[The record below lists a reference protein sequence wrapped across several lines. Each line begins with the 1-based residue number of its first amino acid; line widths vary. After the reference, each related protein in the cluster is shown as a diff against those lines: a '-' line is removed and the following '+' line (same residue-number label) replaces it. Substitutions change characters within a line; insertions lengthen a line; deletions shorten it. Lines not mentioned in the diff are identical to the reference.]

1 MWLAPYG
8 CTPARCCKFAIAK
21 QSRRRHP
28 RIEKEKRGETIPDL
42 PLRPL
47 FLRIIVIRFAVACV
61 ERWRFAA
68 NGQM

>member
-1 MWLAPYG
+1 MWLAPLRVRT
-8 CTPARCCKFAIAK
+8 CPLLQICNCEAK
-21 QSRRRHP
+21 RRRHP
-28 RIEKEKRGETIPDL
+28 RIEKRGETIPDL